1 MTARRQVQ
9 GFLNWVRRL
18 AGRPRPLPAC
28 YDPGSLPAGLKEDK
42 LRRIRP
48 LLRQEV
54 AVVERPN
61 HLDCLPE
68 DLRRTYHADA
78 DGPVSAHG
86 YDDTALGLI
95 AELRDGLILD
105 CGAGWRQIYFPNVV
119 NLEIA
124 PYMSTDVLG
133 VGEDLPFR
141 DEVFDAVFSLAVLE
155 HVRDPFRCA
164 AEIVRVLKPG
174 GRLYVVVPFMQ
185 HYHGYPHHY
194 FNMTKQGLARL
205 FESLETLEHEVPES
219 GLPIWTASHYLA
231 RWAVGLSGP
240 TREAFL
246 NLTVRDLAADPLL
259 QLERPYVREL
269 PRAFNE
275 ELASTT
281 ALVARKPGV

>member
-1 MTARRQVQ
+1 MSARHQARHIAD
-9 GFLNWVRRL
+9 LLRRL
-18 AGRPRPLPAC
+18 AGRPRPMPAC
-28 YDPGSLPAGLKEDK
+28 YDADTLPAGRKADK
-42 LRRIRP
+42 LRLIRP
-48 LLRQEV
+48 LLRPEV
-54 AVVERPN
+54 AVVEHPN

-68 DLRRTYHADA
+68 ALRRTFHADA

-124 PYMSTDVLG
+124 PYVSTDVLG

-194 FNMTKQGLARL
+194 FNMTKPGLARL
-205 FESLETLEHEVPES
+205 FDSLEPLSHEVPDS

-231 RWAVGLSGP
+231 RWAAGLSGP

-246 NLTVRDLAADPLL
+246 DLTVRELAADPLL

-281 ALVARKPGV
+281 ALVARKPGF